1 MERRM
6 MIRAEGLEKSYTSGG
21 RPLPVL
27 RSIDLEIPAEAF
39 VAIVGPSGSGKT
51 TLLGLLAGL
60 DEPSAGRVE
69 LDGVDIFASSE
80 DGRAEFR
87 ARNVG
92 FVFQTFHL
100 LPTLTALENVLVPLE
115 LRGDSAGARD
125 RAVALLARV
134 GLGER
139 LGHYPAQLSGGE
151 QQRVAL
157 ARAFANQPKILFADE
172 PTGNLDQETGAG
184 VVEMMEE
191 LNRDAR
197 TTLVLVTHDLGLAER
212 AHRVVGLA
220 GGRIAT
226 DRPGTRDVARVGAT
240 R

>member
-1 MERRM
+1 
-6 MIRAEGLEKSYTSGG
+6 
-21 RPLPVL
+21 
-27 RSIDLEIPAEAF
+27 
-39 VAIVGPSGSGKT
+39 
-51 TLLGLLAGL
+51 
-60 DEPSAGRVE
+60 
-69 LDGVDIFASSE
+69 
-80 DGRAEFR
+80 
-87 ARNVG
+87 
-92 FVFQTFHL
+92 
-100 LPTLTALENVLVPLE
+100 
-115 LRGDSAGARD
+115 
-125 RAVALLARV
+125 VALLARV